1 MNYGGGDTAYSG
13 MRDSTINSMAT
24 TQATQESTANVAS
37 WLTQLGGMQSGTI
50 QDSWDH
56 NAGARNANLEMVNQV
71 IVLGNSMA
79 DLLNSRNAV
88 SASGISGASQSA
100 SFKKK
105 DDKPRETTGVCD
117 PRTGLEWN
125 PEEKACVQQREREAN
140 IKLNLDPQ

>member
-1 MNYGGGDTAYSG
+1 
-13 MRDSTINSMAT
+13 
-24 TQATQESTANVAS
+24 
-37 WLTQLGGMQSGTI
+37 
-50 QDSWDH
+50 
-56 NAGARNANLEMVNQV
+56 MVNQV

-88 SASGISGASQSA
+88 SASGISGASQSSA
-100 SFKKK
+100 SKKK